1 MKKLFLSLV
10 FGVFAFADVLKV
22 SDFQTDIYSKA
33 GQNLTKK
40 ISMNLEVVGRD
51 VEENEAYVLD
61 ALNVVV
67 GSFYVEDILT
77 SMGKEKFKE
86 LFMKYAAKKHSLD
99 IDDVLILNIK
109 VINNLELSEIIK
121 AIKSQ
126 NLCSDPTIAEESQAQ
141 PTKKKKGNEIIVAPD
156 PNDVVQKP
164 IDLNNVQEFGKD
176 FGEK

>member
-1 MKKLFLSLV
+1 
-10 FGVFAFADVLKV
+10 
-22 SDFQTDIYSKA
+22 
-33 GQNLTKK
+33 
-40 ISMNLEVVGRD
+40 
-51 VEENEAYVLD
+51 
-61 ALNVVV
+61 
-67 GSFYVEDILT
+67 VEDILT

-126 NLCSDPTIAEESQAQ
+126 NLCSDPSVNEDVMTKPE
-141 PTKKKKGNEIIVAPD
+141 KKKKGNEIIVAPD

>member
-1 MKKLFLSLV
+1 MKKIFAL
-10 FGVFAFADVLKV
+10 AFAAVMAFAETLNIDNFETDLYSRDAKSSIKKV
-22 SDFQTDIYSKA
+22 SVS
-33 GQNLTKK
+33 LR
-40 ISMNLEVVGRD
+40 LEGRD
-51 VEENEAYVLD
+51 VVDNEAYVLD

-126 NLCSDPTIAEESQAQ
+126 NLCSDPSVNEDVMTKPE
-141 PTKKKKGNEIIVAPD
+141 KKKKGNEIIVAPD

>member
-61 ALNVVV
+61 AINVVV

-86 LFMKYAAKKHSLD
+86 LCMKYAAKKHSLD

-126 NLCSDPTIAEESQAQ
+126 NLCSDPSVNEDVMTKPE
-141 PTKKKKGNEIIVAPD
+141 KKKKGNEIIVAPD

>member
-109 VINNLELSEIIK
+109 VIN
-121 AIKSQ
+121 
-126 NLCSDPTIAEESQAQ
+126 
-141 PTKKKKGNEIIVAPD
+141 
-156 PNDVVQKP
+156 
-164 IDLNNVQEFGKD
+164 
-176 FGEK
+176 

>member
-1 MKKLFLSLV
+1 MKKLLLSLV

-40 ISMNLEVVGRD
+40 IIMNLEVVGRD

-61 ALNVVV
+61 ALNVV
-67 GSFYVEDILT
+67 
-77 SMGKEKFKE
+77 
-86 LFMKYAAKKHSLD
+86 MKYAAKKHSLD

-126 NLCSDPTIAEESQAQ
+126 NLCSDPSVNEDVMTKPE
-141 PTKKKKGNEIIVAPD
+141 KKKKGNEIIVAPD

-164 IDLNNVQEFGKD
+164 IDLNNVQEFGKILPVINCSQIQNL
-176 FGEK
+176 FRF

>member
-33 GQNLTKK
+33 GQNLIKK

-86 LFMKYAAKKHSLD
+86 LFTKYPAKKHSLD

-126 NLCSDPTIAEESQAQ
+126 NLCSDPSVNEDVMTKPE
-141 PTKKKKGNEIIVAPD
+141 KKKKGNEIIVAPD

>member
-126 NLCSDPTIAEESQAQ
+126 N
-141 PTKKKKGNEIIVAPD
+141 EIIVAPD

>member
-121 AIKSQ
+121 AIKNQ
-126 NLCSDPTIAEESQAQ
+126 NLCSDPTITEESQAQ

>member
-1 MKKLFLSLV
+1 MKKLLLSLV

-22 SDFQTDIYSKA
+22 SDFQTDIYAKA

-61 ALNVVV
+61 SLNVVV

-126 NLCSDPTIAEESQAQ
+126 NLCSDPSVNEDVMTKPE
-141 PTKKKKGNEIIVAPD
+141 KKKKGNEIIISPD

>member
-40 ISMNLEVVGRD
+40 INMSLEVVGRD
-51 VEENEAYVLD
+51 VEDNEAYVLD
-61 ALNVVV
+61 SLNVVV

-126 NLCSDPTIAEESQAQ
+126 NLCSDPSINEMVETK
-141 PTKKKKGNEIIVAPD
+141 PVKKKKGNEIIISPD
-156 PNDVVQKP
+156 PNDMVQKP

-176 FGEK
+176 FGQR

>member
-1 MKKLFLSLV
+1 MKKLLLSLV

-40 ISMNLEVVGRD
+40 INMNLEVVGRD

-86 LFMKYAAKKHSLD
+86 LFM
-99 IDDVLILNIK
+99 
-109 VINNLELSEIIK
+109 NLELSEIIK

-126 NLCSDPTIAEESQAQ
+126 NLCSDPSVNEDVMTKPE
-141 PTKKKKGNEIIVAPD
+141 KKKKGNEIIVAPD

>member
-86 LFMKYAAKKHSLD
+86 LFMKYAAKKNSID
-99 IDDVLILNIK
+99 IEDVLILNMK
-109 VINNLELSEIIK
+109 VKNNLYLSEIIK

-126 NLCSDPTIAEESQAQ
+126 NLCSDPSVNEDVMTKPE
-141 PTKKKKGNEIIVAPD
+141 KKKKGNEIIVAPD

>member
-86 LFMKYAAKKHSLD
+86 LFMKYAAKKHSLE

-109 VINNLELSEIIK
+109 EINNLELIDIIK
-121 AIKSQ
+121 AIKIKK
-126 NLCSDPTIAEESQAQ
+126 LCSDPSVNEDVMTKPE
-141 PTKKKKGNEIIVAPD
+141 KKKKGNEIIVAPD

>member
-1 MKKLFLSLV
+1 MKKLLLSLV

-40 ISMNLEVVGRD
+40 INMSLEVVGRD
-51 VEENEAYVLD
+51 VEDNEAYVLD

-86 LFMKYAAKKHSLD
+86 LFMKYAVKKHSLD

-126 NLCSDPTIAEESQAQ
+126 NLCSDPSINEMVETK
-141 PTKKKKGNEIIVAPD
+141 PVKKKNGNEIIISPD
-156 PNDVVQKP
+156 PNDMVQKP

-176 FGEK
+176 FGQR

>member
-77 SMGKEKFKE
+77 SMGKFKE

-126 NLCSDPTIAEESQAQ
+126 NLCSDPSVNEDVMTKPE
-141 PTKKKKGNEIIVAPD
+141 KKKKGNEIIVAPD

>member
-1 MKKLFLSLV
+1 MKKLLLSLV

-99 IDDVLILNIK
+99 IDDVLNIK

-126 NLCSDPTIAEESQAQ
+126 NLCSDPSVNEDVMTKPE
-141 PTKKKKGNEIIVAPD
+141 KKKKGNEIIVAPD
-156 PNDVVQKP
+156 SNDVVQKP